1 VSENAVRKP
10 HENGLLTI
18 LKSIKQK
25 LAVDNVLKKWSLSE
39 NELSFVKSCIEI
51 GKKMHFRIRLLTEFQ
66 MNGVRG

>member
-1 VSENAVRKP
+1 
-10 HENGLLTI
+10 